1 MRSEAEISRK
11 TFRKLLETHVSFLV
25 QYLPASEIMI
35 LLLPKFRVAAVA
47 GIAAIALSGCALQ
60 VKVSEEWQGANR
72 NIPLDATVGTWQ
84 EIRSGRLPGPD
95 RLDDYNHA
103 VRNTVVQIAHNW
115 QTENETLSTI
125 NTTEG
130 KLNLRVDPVNVRAI
144 DLVDEVVPAD
154 FVRVKKGLETETAVD
169 GVGASLLVRQRWTEQ
184 DPLIPKT
191 GLWYPVTA
199 VLNLDQPRS
208 PVLELYDPTRIANLS
223 SLDRP
228 VPLAVDYT
236 APFAR
241 DFQDRQFQFLKVP
254 AFLKYEKFADRMGIY
269 RVSAFDPEK
278 TACVLVHGIYSSPV
292 TWKEA
297 LNGMYE
303 NKSIRERYEFWTFG
317 YPTGAPIP
325 YLASEFRK
333 AIEDL
338 IAFRRRNGAKDL
350 NLVIVGH
357 SMGGLLAK
365 AATQHS
371 GDEDWNKFFT
381 VPIEQLDVDEGDREI
396 LRELVYY
403 EPVPEIKKVIFC
415 AVPHRGSKVPDKA
428 ALKLVGD
435 LVQLPNQLAQL
446 SKDIVKQSRNA
457 LTPLGMEVAKS
468 RPSSLDQLRESS
480 FAAVGYLD
488 KPLNPNV
495 RFFSIIGCKDKSC
508 ATLDDVSDGVVPY
521 SSAHIDGVVSE
532 KIVTDSP
539 HGVHRQEEGIEEI
552 VRILNLP

>member
-1 MRSEAEISRK
+1 MQ
-11 TFRKLLETHVSFLV
+11 KLR
-25 QYLPASEIMI
+25 I
-35 LLLPKFRVAAVA
+35 AAIA
-47 GIAAIALSGCALQ
+47 GIAAIVLPGCALQ
-60 VKVSEEWQGANR
+60 VKVREDWQGPNHS
-72 NIPLDATVGTWQ
+72 IPLDSTVNTWQ
-84 EIRSGRLPGPD
+84 EIRSGRLPATE
-95 RLDDYNHA
+95 RLHDYNHA
-103 VRNTVVQIAHNW
+103 VRNAVVQIAQNW
-115 QTENETLSTI
+115 ETEKQALSVI

-130 KLNLRVDPVNVRAI
+130 KLNLRVDPINVRAI
-144 DLVDEVVPAD
+144 GLVDEVVPAD
-154 FVRVKKGLETETAVD
+154 FVRVKKGLETETEVE
-169 GVGASLLVRQRWTEQ
+169 GVGASLLVRQQWTEQ
-184 DPLIPKT
+184 DPMIPKT

-208 PVLELYDPTRIANLS
+208 PILELYDPTKIANLS
-223 SLDRP
+223 SMDGP

-254 AFLKYEKFADRMGIY
+254 AFLKYEKFADRMGIH

-278 TACVLVHGIYSSPV
+278 TACILVHGIYSSPV

-303 NKSIRERYEFWTFG
+303 NQSIRERYEFWSFG

-325 YLASEFRK
+325 YLAAEFRK
-333 AIEDL
+333 AVEDL
-338 IAFRRRNGAKDL
+338 IAFRRSRGAKDL
-350 NLVIVGH
+350 DLVIIGH

-381 VPIEQLDVDEGDREI
+381 VPIEQLEVKEKDREV
-396 LRELVYY
+396 LRNLVYY
-403 EPVPEIKKVIFC
+403 EPIPEIEKVIFC
-415 AVPHRGSKVPDKA
+415 AVPHRGSKVPEKA
-428 ALKLVGD
+428 PLKLVGD

-457 LTPLGMEVAKS
+457 LTPLGMEVAKAK
-468 RPSSLDQLRESS
+468 PSSLDQLRESS

-495 RFFSIIGCKDKSC
+495 QYFSIIGCKEKDC
-508 ATLDDVSDGVVPY
+508 PPLDQVSDGVVPY
-521 SSAHIDGVVSE
+521 SSAHIEGVVSE
-532 KIVTDSP
+532 KIVTGSP
-539 HGVHRQEEGIEEI
+539 HGVHRQKEGIQEI